1 MNIVYNC
8 EIIDYTESF
17 DTENNI
23 TYISKIDWRYIGT
36 NENNIT
42 SYIDGVN
49 YFDESTPYTS
59 TTEVDLINMVI
70 NSNNINE
77 LQTKISLQIYNIV
90 YPRIYKWFIYG
101 LGTIPNFE
109 GYSNFV
115 TTIYWRYN
123 ATSDSGEVANIEG
136 QSVFN
141 KKGSVYVDYNDLTE
155 NDVINWIEA
164 TEDINYLREKLD
176 ITINQK
182 IEPLI
187 VNLPLPW

>member
-1 MNIVYNC
+1 MNILYNC

-49 YFDESTPYTS
+49 YFGESTPYTS

-70 NSNNINE
+70 GSNNINE

-90 YPRIYKWFIYG
+90 YPRTYKWFIYS

-136 QSVFN
+136 QTVFN
-141 KKGSVYVDYNDLTE
+141 KKGSVYVDYYDLTE
-155 NDVINWIEA
+155 NDITNWIEL